1 MSVKN
6 PTYRRITKLFKSSIL
21 LLTMLCVF
29 QCKKIEKPPIPD
41 PLLSKEQMTQ
51 LMVDISLY
59 RSAQALGAISPDD
72 GNQNN
77 IEAIYPKYGIDST
90 SFSQNFAYYTADN
103 KSFVQIMETAKSRLE
118 AMQEDLKAQVAR
130 DTIEQEKFNET
141 QTVTPVLLDSAK
153 VQLKQKIQQIKEPN

>member
-1 MSVKN
+1 MKMQA
-6 PTYRRITKLFKSSIL
+6 FKIQNNGLIIGIL
-21 LLTMLCVF
+21 LFVGVAFF
-29 QCKKIEKPPIPD
+29 QCKKIEKPPVPD
-41 PLLSKEQMTQ
+41 PLLSKEQMTN

-103 KSFVQIMETAKSRLE
+103 KSFVEIMEAAKSKLE
-118 AMQEDLKAQVAR
+118 ALQEELKAKVAK
-130 DTIEQEKFNET
+130 DTIEQEKFEET
-141 QTVTPVLLDSAK
+141 QKVVPMLSDSAK
-153 VQLKQKIQQIKEPN
+153 VQLKQKIQQIKQAD